1 MTDKS
6 GEKRRLSNG
15 PIEGYN
21 RIPKDYKRNAR
32 GFENFESVRIRLI
45 WSNKK
50 NESILAIPKSKEEV
64 YTVSKKRKK
73 IKIHSS
79 DVFRVNCS
87 VTGKNILWWH
97 YS

>member
-6 GEKRRLSNG
+6 GEKRRRSNG

-32 GFENFESVRIRLI
+32 GFKNFESVRTRMI
-45 WSNKK
+45 WSNRK

-73 IKIHSS
+73 SKIRLCQEKCVSN
-79 DVFRVNCS
+79 F
-87 VTGKNILWWH
+87 
-97 YS
+97 